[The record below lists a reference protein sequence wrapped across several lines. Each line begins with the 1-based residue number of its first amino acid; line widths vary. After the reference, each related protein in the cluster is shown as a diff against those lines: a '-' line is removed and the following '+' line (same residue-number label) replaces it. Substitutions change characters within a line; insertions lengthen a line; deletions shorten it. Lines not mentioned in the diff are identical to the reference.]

1 MLFWFVNTDSIQLLP
16 SLHLWSVCT
25 TDSLTSFQHW
35 YITGI
40 HQWLDCSFFNS
51 DSITHFSHWLYYIR
65 RCMSRSITSP
75 LHWQHPVRHT
85 WIHNTTY
92 TFFSIHIIAYSIW
105 YIHTESMSRRHTTL
119 RSPLHFPVQNHCPED
134 HIVVQWCAPSPVLP
148 TASQRLRF
156 LRHPHNTSIIL
167 WL

>member
-1 MLFWFVNTDSIQLLP
+1 MLFWFVSTDSIQLLP

-51 DSITHFSHWLYYIR
+51 DSITHFSHGLYNIR
-65 RCMSRSITSP
+65 RCMPRSITSP

-92 TFFSIHIIAYSIW
+92 TFFSIHIIAILICSTHIDSL
-105 YIHTESMSRRHTTL
+105 ISPHAAL
-119 RSPLHFPVQNHCPED
+119 NSPLHCPVRHQYLGD
-134 HIVVQWCAPSPVLP
+134 HIDGRWCALSLMLP
-148 TASQRLRF
+148 IASSHWRF
-156 LRHPHNTSIIL
+156 LHPPSNTSSPL